1 MLNELKLTIVR
12 KLFLLFWVQFFL
24 MGAMSAS
31 NIDQQ
36 FFTDTDALLKKHVTA
51 GRVDYAQLKADAEL
65 KRLVERI
72 EQADLKQLEATTK
85 KAFLINAY
93 NLLVLHQAAEAYPIE
108 SVQDIAGFFDR
119 QKVKVAGKSYTLTQ
133 FEKKELL
140 TPYKDARLHFV
151 LNCAAISC
159 PPITNFAYQPDLL
172 EAQLDRQTQLAL
184 DDPNFLKVTEEGVEL
199 SQIFSWY
206 LDDFGGT
213 RATALAFINKYRTTP
228 IDESSKVSYYNYDW
242 TLNDVNITTSDIG
255 NNAARYVVSSTIPK
269 GSVEV
274 KVFNN
279 LYTERTGGGENLTNR
294 STFLTT
300 SLSFLYGVNNRLN
313 VGFATR
319 YRRVRNDLLPSSAFD
334 VLGNSEAVSA
344 RQGVTAF
351 GPQFR
356 YAPFQELQNF
366 SIQSSFVFPVG
377 TDLAG
382 NATQPYIDWN
392 GATWITQFFND
403 FSIGNNFSVFT
414 ELDFWWEDIGQ
425 EENGNINRIATPAVV
440 IFSYFPNS
448 KTTLYALGGYAP
460 FWQENFDYFAQA
472 GLGFKYQ
479 FNPNLEIELL
489 WTEFTTKF
497 LSETSGQ
504 ANTYN
509 LGLRFNL

>member
-1 MLNELKLTIVR
+1 MQKLII
-12 KLFLLFWVQFFL
+12 LLSLQFIF
-24 MGAMSAS
+24 AVVVAATT
-31 NIDQQ
+31 IDQQ
-36 FFTDTDALLKKHVTA
+36 FFTDTDALLKKHVVA
-51 GRVDYAQLKADAEL
+51 GRVDYAQLKEDATLENL
-65 KRLVERI
+65 IERI
-72 EQADLKQLEATTK
+72 EQADLTQLEPSTK

-93 NLLVLHQAAEAYPIE
+93 NLLVLHQASKAYPIE
-108 SVQDIAGFFDR
+108 SVQEIAGFFDR
-119 QKVKVAGKSYTLTQ
+119 QKVTVAGKSYTLTQ

-140 TPYKDARLHFV
+140 IPFKDARLHFV

-159 PPITNFAYQPDLL
+159 PPITDFAYLPDSLD
-172 EAQLDRQTQLAL
+172 EQLDRQTQLAL
-184 DDPNFLKVTEEGVEL
+184 DDPTFLKVNGEQVEL

-206 LDDFGGT
+206 VDDFGGNRST
-213 RATALAFINKYRTTP
+213 IIAFINKYRTTK
-228 IDESSKVSYYNYDW
+228 IEGSNKISHYNYDW
-242 TLNDVNITTSDIG
+242 TLNDIKTSNNNSS

-274 KVFNN
+274 KIFNN
-279 LYTERTGGGENLTNR
+279 LYTQKTGGAENLTDR
-294 STFLTT
+294 SSFLTT
-300 SLSFLYGVNNRLN
+300 SLSFLYGLNNRLN

-319 YRRVRNDLLPSSAFD
+319 YRRVRNDRLPSSVLD

-344 RQGVTAF
+344 RHGVTAF

-356 YAPFQELQNF
+356 YAPFPQLQNF
-366 SIQSSFVFPVG
+366 SIQSSFVFPIG

-403 FSIGNNFSVFT
+403 FTIGSNFSVFT
-414 ELDFWWEDIGQ
+414 EIDFWWEDIGS
-425 EENGNINRIATPAVV
+425 EANGNINRIATPATL

-460 FWQENFDYFAQA
+460 FWQTNFDYFAQA

-489 WTEFTTKF
+489 WTEFTNKF
-497 LSETSGQ
+497 LLETSGQ